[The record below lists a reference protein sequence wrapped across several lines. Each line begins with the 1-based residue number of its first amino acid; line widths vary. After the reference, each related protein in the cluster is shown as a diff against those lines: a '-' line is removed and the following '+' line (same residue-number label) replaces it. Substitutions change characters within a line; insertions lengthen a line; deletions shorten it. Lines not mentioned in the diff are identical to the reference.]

1 MLRLSLFLI
10 ECKKKKKKKKRKRK
24 KEDMIWYGDLVLD
37 FVLFQG
43 KRFYA
48 APMQKNCNG
57 VGGEYEFSM
66 A

>member
-1 MLRLSLFLI
+1 MTRYVQSLSTSNA
-10 ECKKKKKKKKRKRK
+10 KKNKW
-24 KEDMIWYGDLVLD
+24 DMIWYGDLVLD